1 MNNESL
7 FYLYIV
13 GEYEYTEIMYSNKNK
28 PLTLKIGDSLFNIIN
43 NREIVLHILNEY
55 TERFLDLNIRILDYD
70 SCSNLLNN
78 LITDLE
84 KNNINTF
91 LSNLI
96 YHDLIIICKKNIEL
110 LNEMHKDL
118 LKEKTNLFIY
128 NKLIKNKDENAINN
142 YITKNKCNY
151 KDEKEYKKLLSSNIE
166 TKICEL
172 EQELKFCKNNIKYFE
187 SELDPVTFIAKSNIN
202 IHKYIDTIKN
212 KLEIFCLFFSKKYN
226 KQKQNVKN
234 VFKKVLSSEIK
245 IPSCII
251 NYAIIEENVLKKIN
265 IKNITRNDL
274 DSFLQYKPYIVY
286 NISCISDLFN
296 VYLKYFIDNNSNIL
310 ICKNCGKFFIP
321 QGKQIYCNNIYHN
334 NKSCKQL
341 SGDMKKNNDKIYVL
355 YRSNYKTQFNKMNRN
370 KNNITNIKD
379 KFDKWNKLAKVK
391 AQECR
396 NGIISFDDLKIWFKT
411 NQDWHKK

>member
-118 LKEKTNLFIY
+118 LKEKTNLFNY

-151 KDEKEYKKLLSSNIE
+151 KDEKEY
-166 TKICEL
+166 
-172 EQELKFCKNNIKYFE
+172 
-187 SELDPVTFIAKSNIN
+187 
-202 IHKYIDTIKN
+202 
-212 KLEIFCLFFSKKYN
+212 
-226 KQKQNVKN
+226 
-234 VFKKVLSSEIK
+234 
-245 IPSCII
+245 
-251 NYAIIEENVLKKIN
+251 
-265 IKNITRNDL
+265 NDL
-274 DSFLQYKPYIVY
+274 FVDGSAEYRKCFPFTRYAGGYSHVGARIGINADCRSKPGVT
-286 NISCISDLFN
+286 
-296 VYLKYFIDNNSNIL
+296 V
-310 ICKNCGKFFIP
+310 G
-321 QGKQIYCNNIYHN
+321 
-334 NKSCKQL
+334 
-341 SGDMKKNNDKIYVL
+341 
-355 YRSNYKTQFNKMNRN
+355 
-370 KNNITNIKD
+370 
-379 KFDKWNKLAKVK
+379 
-391 AQECR
+391 E
-396 NGIISFDDLKIWFKT
+396 
-411 NQDWHKK
+411 

>member
-1 MNNESL
+1 
-7 FYLYIV
+7 
-13 GEYEYTEIMYSNKNK
+13 
-28 PLTLKIGDSLFNIIN
+28 
-43 NREIVLHILNEY
+43 
-55 TERFLDLNIRILDYD
+55 
-70 SCSNLLNN
+70 
-78 LITDLE
+78 
-84 KNNINTF
+84 
-91 LSNLI
+91 
-96 YHDLIIICKKNIEL
+96 
-110 LNEMHKDL
+110 MHKDL
-118 LKEKTNLFIY
+118 LKEKTDLSNY
-128 NKLIKNKDENAINN
+128 SELIKNKDENAINN
-142 YITKNKCNY
+142 YITKNKYNY
-151 KDEKEYKKLLSSNIE
+151 KDENEYKKILSSNID
-166 TKICEL
+166 TKIYEL
-172 EQELKFCKNNIKYFE
+172 KQEIKFCKKNIKYLE
-187 SELDPVTFIAKSNIN
+187 NELDPITFIAKSNIN
-202 IHKYIDTIKN
+202 IHKYIDIIKS
-212 KLEIFCLFFSKKYN
+212 KLEVFGLFFSKKYN
-226 KQKQNVKN
+226 KQKQDVKN

-286 NISCISDLFN
+286 NISCINDLFN
-296 VYLKYFIDNNSNIL
+296 VYLKYFIDNNSTIL

-341 SGDMKKNNDKIYVL
+341 SGDMKKNDDNIYVL

-379 KFDKWNKLAKVK
+379 KFNKWNKRAKAK
-391 AQECR
+391 TQECR

>member
-1 MNNESL
+1 
-7 FYLYIV
+7 
-13 GEYEYTEIMYSNKNK
+13 
-28 PLTLKIGDSLFNIIN
+28 
-43 NREIVLHILNEY
+43 
-55 TERFLDLNIRILDYD
+55 
-70 SCSNLLNN
+70 
-78 LITDLE
+78 
-84 KNNINTF
+84 
-91 LSNLI
+91 
-96 YHDLIIICKKNIEL
+96 
-110 LNEMHKDL
+110 
-118 LKEKTNLFIY
+118 
-128 NKLIKNKDENAINN
+128 
-142 YITKNKCNY
+142 
-151 KDEKEYKKLLSSNIE
+151 
-166 TKICEL
+166 
-172 EQELKFCKNNIKYFE
+172 
-187 SELDPVTFIAKSNIN
+187 
-202 IHKYIDTIKN
+202 
-212 KLEIFCLFFSKKYN
+212 LFFSKKYN